1 MLLVLFC
8 YLLLSIC
15 VQFIVFELKELV
27 AVSKSSS
34 TISDTSLQ
42 VVVAVIKRAKKFGI
56 DLLPILQELTSKGH
70 S

>member
-1 MLLVLFC
+1 MLVLFC

-56 DLLPILQELTSKGH
+56 DLLAILQELTSKGH